1 MSKLAL
7 CEHGIII
14 GSIHPCEECYKEE
27 EPLSECCCAPYYED
41 TDICTLCKEH
51 G

>member
-1 MSKLAL
+1 MD
-7 CEHGIII
+7 I
-14 GSIHPCEECYKEE
+14 EEIEE
-27 EPLSECCCAPYYED
+27 TEEAGSECCGAPYYED